1 MLFSVIIPAFNCEE
15 TIEKTVDSIA
25 ASGIKDY
32 EILIIDDGSTD
43 KTGSICDSLAQKMPS
58 VRCVHQV
65 NAGVSAARNCGI
77 KNSQGEYLIFFD
89 ADDSLDPNSLSNA
102 VNTIETKRPD
112 MLIFGMRFDYYHREQ
127 IYRCD
132 SLVPPLA
139 GEICVDKVIHN
150 FYDFY
155 ESNSLSSAC
164 NKIFSRA
171 AIVKANASF
180 DEDMILMEDF
190 MFSLK
195 VLPCCNDIYC
205 LREPIYH
212 YRQSEDEKKLYRR
225 LCRIRDL
232 PEYLAPFSRQI
243 KLLGVSDSDKI
254 MENLYKM
261 LLGQK
266 LYYASY
272 KEICDIMT
280 QHRNSI
286 YSGIDIENRP
296 FAIYLRNKKSQLRH
310 SIAVI
315 VKSIFCRLSG
325 NR

>member
-1 MLFSVIIPAFNCEE
+1 MLFSVIIPAYNCEE
-15 TIEKTVDSIA
+15 TIENTVDSIA
-25 ASGIKDY
+25 ESGIIDY

-43 KTGSICDSLAQKMPS
+43 KTGSICDSLVQKTPT
-58 VRCVHQV
+58 VRCIHQI

-77 KNSQGEYLIFFD
+77 ENSQGEYILFFD
-89 ADDSLDPNSLSNA
+89 ADDTLDSNSLCNA
-102 VNTIETKRPD
+102 VSTVEIERPD
-112 MLIFGMRFDYYHREQ
+112 MLIFGMRFDYYHREH
-127 IYRCD
+127 IYRRD

-139 GEICVDKVIHN
+139 GAICVDKIIHN
-150 FYDFY
+150 FNEFY
-155 ESNSLSSAC
+155 ESNSLSSVC

-171 AIVKANASF
+171 SIVKANASF

-195 VLPCCNDIYC
+195 VLPCCSDIYC
-205 LREPIYH
+205 LQEPIYH
-212 YRQSEDEKKLYRR
+212 YRQSEDEKKTYRR
-225 LCRIRDL
+225 LCSINNL
-232 PEYLAPFSRQI
+232 PDYLLPFSRQI
-243 KLLGVSDSDKI
+243 ESLGVSDSDRF

-261 LLGQK
+261 LLEQR

-272 KEICDIMT
+272 EDICNVMT

-296 FAIYLRNKKSQLRH
+296 FVIYLRNKKSQLRH

-315 VKSIFCRLSG
+315 VKSIFCRLGG

>member
-43 KTGSICDSLAQKMPS
+43 KTGSICYSLAQKMPS

-102 VNTIETKRPD
+102 VNTIETERPD

-232 PEYLAPFSRQI
+232 SEYLAPFSRQI
-243 KLLGVSDSDKI
+243 ELLGVSDSDRF

-261 LLGQK
+261 LLEQR

-272 KEICDIMT
+272 KEICSVMT

-296 FAIYLRNKKSQLRH
+296 FAIYFRNKKSQLRH
-310 SIAVI
+310 RIAVI
-315 VKSIFCRLSG
+315 IKSIISRLRRG
-325 NR
+325 

>member
-43 KTGSICDSLAQKMPS
+43 KTGSICYSLAQKMPS

-77 KNSQGEYLIFFD
+77 ENSQGEYILFFD
-89 ADDSLDPNSLSNA
+89 ADDSLDSNSLCNA
-102 VNTIETKRPD
+102 VSTVEIERPD
-112 MLIFGMRFDYYHREQ
+112 MLIFGMRFDYYHRGRV
-127 IYRCD
+127 YRND
-132 SLVPPLA
+132 SLIPPLA
-139 GEICVDKVIHN
+139 GSICVDSVIQN
-150 FYDFY
+150 FEKFY
-155 ESNSLSSAC
+155 ESNSLSSVC

-171 AIVKANASF
+171 SIVKANASF

-195 VLPCCNDIYC
+195 VLPCCSDIYC
-205 LREPIYH
+205 LQEPIYH
-212 YRQSEDEKKLYRR
+212 YRQSEDEKKTYRR
-225 LCRIRDL
+225 LCSINDL
-232 PEYLAPFSRQI
+232 PDYLLPFSRQI
-243 KLLGVSDSDKI
+243 KSIGVSCSDRF

-261 LLGQK
+261 LLEQR

-272 KEICDIMT
+272 EEICNVMT
-280 QHRNSI
+280 QHMNSG
-286 YSGIDIENRP
+286 YGGINIENRP
-296 FAIYLRNKKSQLRH
+296 FVIFLRNKKSHLRH
-310 SIAVI
+310 RIAVI
-315 VKSIFCRLSG
+315 VKTLISCLRRG
-325 NR
+325 

>member
-43 KTGSICDSLAQKMPS
+43 KTGSICDSLAQKMPT
-58 VRCVHQV
+58 VQCIHQA
-65 NAGVSAARNCGI
+65 NEGVSAARNCGI

-102 VNTIETKRPD
+102 VNTIETERPD

-225 LCRIRDL
+225 LCRTRDL

-243 KLLGVSDSDKI
+243 ELLGVSDSDRF

-261 LLGQK
+261 LLEQR

-272 KEICDIMT
+272 KEICSVMT

-296 FAIYLRNKKSQLRH
+296 FAIYFRNKKSQLRH